1 MYHIILASGSPRR
14 KEIMETMDIP
24 YQVIKADV
32 EEKTVETIPAKM
44 VQALASLKANAVLPQ
59 VRKLAKEYE
68 QSGEQAEFII
78 IGADTMVFYEG
89 HAMGKPKNEQDA
101 ARMLQLLSDD
111 THEVYTGVSIL
122 VLRATGTVEEWKLAV
137 CTKVV
142 VRPLTEEQ
150 IRDYISTGEPMD
162 KAGAYA
168 IQGKFGIYIREIIG
182 DYYNIVGFPIAKIY
196 DALLEHGIDM
206 KKLGR

>member
-14 KEIMETMDIP
+14 KEIMDTMEIP
-24 YQVIKADV
+24 YQVITADV
-32 EEKTVETIPAKM
+32 EERTEETVPAKM

-89 HAMGKPKNEQDA
+89 QAMGKPKNEQDA
-101 ARMLQLLSDD
+101 ARMLRHLSDD

-122 VLRATGTVEEWKLAV
+122 VLRKAGTVEEWKLST

-142 VRPLTEEQ
+142 VRPLSEEQ
-150 IRDYISTGEPMD
+150 IKDYILTGEPMD

-196 DALLEHGIDM
+196 DTLLEHGIDM
-206 KKLGR
+206 KKLG

>member
-24 YQVIKADV
+24 YQVITSDV
-32 EEKTVETIPAKM
+32 KEETEETIPAGM

-59 VRKLAKEYE
+59 VRELAKEYE
-68 QSGEQAEFII
+68 QSKEQTEFII
-78 IGADTMVFYEG
+78 IGADTMVFYEE
-89 HAMGKPKNEQDA
+89 HVMGKPKNEQDA
-101 ARMLQLLSDD
+101 ARMLRLLSND
-111 THEVYTGVSIL
+111 THEVYTGVCIV
-122 VLRATGTVEEWKLAV
+122 VLKADGTVEEWKLAV

-150 IRDYISTGEPMD
+150 IKDYISTGEPMD

-168 IQGKFGIYIREIIG
+168 IQGKFGIYISEIIG

-196 DALLEHGIDM
+196 DTLLEHGIDM
-206 KKLGR
+206 KKLG